1 MNKTNNSSHWE
12 RLDSV
17 IRWAN
22 MTTNFFA
29 RHIGLS
35 RSENLYQIKAGKNGI
50 SHSLARRIVEHF
62 PEISIGWLL
71 TGEGDMFG
79 RSGARAIPLYEMDS
93 LRGSD
98 LVAEPEGYLS
108 VPQLGPCDVAVR
120 MQDEAMSG
128 EVMVGSILFLK
139 KTGLD
144 AIISGGLYVI
154 VCANYV
160 LLRRVRIEDRGGQQ
174 CLRLESSNEDYD
186 VMRVDSTQVEAIYRL
201 IGALKFY

>member
-1 MNKTNNSSHWE
+1 MNKANNSSHWE

-50 SHSLARRIVEHF
+50 SYLLARRIVEHF

-79 RSGARAIPLYEMDS
+79 RSEARAIPLCDMET
-93 LRGSD
+93 LRCDGE
-98 LVAEPEGYLS
+98 APEPEGYLS

-120 MQDEAMSG
+120 LQDEAMSG

-160 LLRRVRIEDRGGQQ
+160 LLRRVRVEDDPRRQH
-174 CLRLESSNEDYD
+174 LRLEPSNVDYD
-186 VMRVDSTQVEAIYRL
+186 VMRVDSTQVEAVYRL
-201 IGALKFY
+201 VGTLKFY